1 MDVGR
6 EWVAEEV
13 SGCRFADRRL
23 VCAVKFWS
31 RKQFKGTQALKKRIN
46 PTRIP
51 IEGKRPAIYTVQ
63 RLQTPEQVST

>member
-1 MDVGR
+1 MHSSLAITQHGLPL
-6 EWVAEEV
+6 
-13 SGCRFADRRL
+13 GL
-23 VCAVKFWS
+23 CAVKFWS